1 MEKSN
6 FSKPM
11 DEGLGSSIRK
21 YLYMQVDRAALKGAE
36 TMSVISNRVIVTTIL
51 LLTGSIVLI
60 MLCIAGVFFLGDG
73 KLSGMKELN
82 LKQQFV
88 ETEIR
93 DKEEDIALEYQMLK
107 KMLNPLH
114 YIGLVVDKIRD
125 IFHGKTDDENI
136 SDNDNYQANQF

>member
-1 MEKSN
+1 MAR
-6 FSKPM
+6 F
-11 DEGLGSSIRK
+11 
-21 YLYMQVDRAALKGAE
+21 Y
-36 TMSVISNRVIVTTIL
+36 
-51 LLTGSIVLI
+51 TG
-60 MLCIAGVFFLGDG
+60 MLLGDG